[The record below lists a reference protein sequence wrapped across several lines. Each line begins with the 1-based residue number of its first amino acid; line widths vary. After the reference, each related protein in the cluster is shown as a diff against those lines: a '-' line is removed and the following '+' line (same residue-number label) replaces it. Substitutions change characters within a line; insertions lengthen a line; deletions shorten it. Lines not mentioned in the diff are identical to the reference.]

1 MQYLVKVSDYSD
13 YYETIDYLKCLDYEV
28 QHYYGDIVV
37 TTPDNF
43 HEVAETVKRCVKHI
57 AFVEKI
63 GTHHVAVVTPNPWHM
78 VTVHAQDTNDML
90 RVRDL
95 FCTYKPVCD
104 ADAPTV
110 TFYQTS
116 ADGKRIAQYIAER
129 TGYSDRKISVVPV
142 YYGDTRRRNVYK
154 VTVSDAQYAAV
165 MHIAEYMDVY
175 RAPHIQQG
183 EITFTAN
190 LKVSSMRKLLRNIG
204 DLTFTVNG
212 KKTYK
217 TR

>member
-1 MQYLVKVSDYSD
+1 MQYIIKPAYND
-13 YYETIDYLKCLDYEV
+13 YYGLIDYLKCLDYEV

-43 HEVAETVKRCVKHI
+43 HEVCTAVKRCAKNVAI
-57 AFVEKI
+57 VRQI
-63 GTHHVAVVTPNPWHM
+63 GTDYVRAVTPQTWYR
-78 VTVHAQDTNDML
+78 VTVQAHDASDML
-90 RVRDL
+90 LVRDL
-95 FCTYKPVCD
+95 FVTHKPMCD
-104 ADAPTV
+104 STSLTV

-129 TGYSDRKISVVPV
+129 IGGREININRV
-142 YYGDTRRRNVYK
+142 YYGDTRRRNTYRVY
-154 VTVSDAQYAAV
+154 VSDAQYAAV

-175 RAPHIQQG
+175 RAPHIQRG

-190 LKVSSMRKLLRNIG
+190 LKVSSMRKLLRNVG
-204 DLTFTVNG
+204 ALTFTVNG

>member
-1 MQYLVKVSDYSD
+1 MQYIIKPAYND
-13 YYETIDYLKCLDYEV
+13 YYGLIDYLKCLDYDV

-37 TTPDNF
+37 TTDTDVSS
-43 HEVAETVKRCVKHI
+43 EVAETVKRCVKHV
-57 AFVEKI
+57 AFVAKI
-63 GTHHVAVVTPNPWHM
+63 GTQHVRVVTPNPWHI
-78 VTVHAQDTNDML
+78 VTVHAQDTSDML

-104 ADAPTV
+104 ADALTV

-116 ADGKRIAQYIAER
+116 PDCERIAQYLTER

-165 MHIAEYMDVY
+165 MHIAKYMDVY
-175 RAPHIQQG
+175 RAPHIQRG

-190 LKVSSMRKLLRNIG
+190 MKVASMRRLLRNIG
-204 DLTFTVNG
+204 ELTFTVNG